1 MQPTEKDI
9 ALKTQNWYKDYY
21 QKKGQRRND
30 LLSNPEVLFQYLAI
44 ESAVISTLRKAT
56 GLDREVSKILDV
68 GCGGG
73 GLAKIYPIGICT

>member
-73 GLAKIYPIGICT
+73 GAC